1 MRQRVTR
8 IARPPRA
15 LARLLTEGWVTISG
29 EDTMTIAHGSRM
41 ARLRL
46 VVLLAVLGA
55 LSLGLGACTD
65 LVGAGDR
72 DLEIIWPRNGAT
84 LYDEEI
90 LRARLRGRS
99 LDDYDIYWYVD
110 DSRERRMSNAWNER
124 PAHKAAL
131 VDTWF
136 WDWRGRGPY
145 TVGFIAEDRRG
156 REIAHRTVRV
166 YVE

>member
-1 MRQRVTR
+1 MNRTRQREHVPVR
-8 IARPPRA
+8 RA
-15 LARLLTEGWVTISG
+15 A
-29 EDTMTIAHGSRM
+29 
-41 ARLRL
+41 
-46 VVLLAVLGA
+46 LLAGLVALTLGF
-55 LSLGLGACTD
+55 GACVD
-65 LVGAGDR
+65 VVGAGDR

-90 LRARLRGRS
+90 LRARLRGYH
-99 LDDYDIYWYVD
+99 LDDYEIYWYVD
-110 DSRERRMSNAWNER
+110 DSRERRMWNAWREQ
-124 PAHKAAL
+124 PAQKVFV